1 MRRIMKEQTTK
12 ERILEAAEELML
24 EKGFHSVGLKQILD
38 AVKVP
43 KGSFY
48 HYFESKEQFGVEML
62 KHYLGAITVW
72 KQRVLLSQETEPDP
86 LKRLFTYLDNSIDR
100 VQQTPGRFPCLALK
114 LASELSELN
123 EAMCREIAT
132 GFQDWID
139 IYQQVLDEAV
149 AEKQL
154 PETLDTASEAQFIQD
169 FWSGAV
175 KRAVVNHS
183 EEPVRHAVTR
193 IEERIDGLRT

>member
-1 MRRIMKEQTTK
+1 MKEQTTK

-24 EKGFHSVGLKQILD
+24 ERGFHSVGLKQILD

-48 HYFESKEQFGVEML
+48 YYFESKEQFGVEML
-62 KHYLGAITVW
+62 KHYLGEITRW
-72 KQRVLLSQETEPDP
+72 KQQVLLSRESEPDP
-86 LKRLFTYLDNSIDR
+86 LRRLFAYLDESVHR
-100 VQQTPGRFPCLALK
+100 VQQMPGRFPCLALK
-114 LASELSELN
+114 LASELSELS
-123 EAMCREIAT
+123 ESMCREIAM
-132 GFQDWID
+132 GFQAWID

-149 AEKQL
+149 EAKQL

-175 KRAVVNHS
+175 KRAVVNRS

-193 IEERIDGLRT
+193 IEERINGLRT